1 MLGEVYFKKLWLW
14 KTVVIVVCMDGK
26 VYQNAHTILASCI
39 IEKWGKELPQRYS
52 KAGKIPPDA
61 TKTAA

>member
-1 MLGEVYFKKLWLW
+1 
-14 KTVVIVVCMDGK
+14 MDGK
-26 VYQNAHTILASCI
+26 VYQNAHTILVSCI
-39 IEKWGKELPQRYS
+39 IEKWVKELPQRYS